1 MKDPVSLCHGTMPRT
16 DWPCEREAGN
26 PACASLLPIEQGPF
40 LPLRLMCLIILTGL
54 CRELK
59 AQTLRT
65 FSLGPQFSL
74 TWEKWTKWS
83 LKSKSL
89 ASLSSPSSYTS
100 LEILSER
107 FCSSWV
113 SSPFIC
119 NEAFDVGILQN
130 VIFFFFQ
137 NVILKRKCT

>member
-1 MKDPVSLCHGTMPRT
+1 MKGPVSLCHGTVPRT

-26 PACASLLPIEQGPF
+26 PACVSLLPIEQGPF
-40 LPLRLMCLIILTGL
+40 LPCRLMCLIILTAL

-65 FSLGPQFSL
+65 FSLGPQFSSL

-89 ASLSSPSSYTS
+89 ASLSLLSSRTS

-107 FCSSWV
+107 AYSTWV
-113 SSPFIC
+113 SLPFIC
-119 NEAFDVGILQN
+119 NEAFDVGI
-130 VIFFFFQ
+130 VQ
-137 NVILKRKCT
+137 NVILRRKCT

>member
-16 DWPCEREAGN
+16 DWSCEREAGN

-65 FSLGPQFSL
+65 FSLGPQFSSV

-107 FCSSWV
+107 FYSTWM

-130 VIFFFFQ
+130 VIFFQ